1 MMILYVEGRIFS
13 WGKSSR
19 GRLGREASSDDSRC
33 PSLVSVA
40 AAARDDDDDDD
51 GGGADGASRD
61 LQVTSLCCSHSLS
74 LVCFTQ
80 RNFRFYLFIV
90 MRLLL
95 CFMAAVRTYVII
107 I

>member
-40 AAARDDDDDDD
+40 AAARDDDDDVLREYPDA
-51 GGGADGASRD
+51 GSD
-61 LQVTSLCCSHSLS
+61 LLS
-74 LVCFTQ
+74 YPY
-80 RNFRFYLFIV
+80 RR
-90 MRLLL
+90 
-95 CFMAAVRTYVII
+95 
-107 I
+107 